1 MSDSMAV
8 SKVRKR
14 ILMVLVIALVA
25 AAAALLWR
33 SLNRRPPENT
43 IVLHGNVDIRQV
55 DLAFNATERIGEIQV
70 EEGDKVKD
78 GQLLAILDRER
89 LRHEVLQAD
98 AQARAQE
105 KVVAALIAGTRPEE
119 IRKARADVA
128 AADAEARNAELTSR
142 RLQLLAGRDLIAQ
155 QQADDA
161 KAAADSAR
169 AQLHAAQETLK
180 LAVAGPRKEDIDAA
194 KATLQ
199 AFRENLAVAR
209 RNLSYASLYAPSDG
223 VIRTRILEPGDMAS
237 PQKPVFTLALTD
249 PVWVRAYVSESDL
262 GKVRPGMPA
271 EVTTD
276 SFPGKRYVA
285 WIGFI
290 SPSAQFTPK
299 SVETREVRTSL
310 VYEVRVFVRNPQCEL
325 RLGMP
330 ATVIIPLE
338 QKKKNETSLPMRKK
352 P

>member
-1 MSDSMAV
+1 MAIPKIKKPIFAV
-8 SKVRKR
+8 LIMTLIAVAG
-14 ILMVLVIALVA
+14 VLV
-25 AAAALLWR
+25 WR
-33 SLNRRPPENT
+33 SMRHKPAGDE

-55 DLAFNATERIGEIQV
+55 DLAFNATERIGKVMV
-70 EEGDKVKD
+70 EEGDKVKA
-78 GQLLAILDRER
+78 GQLLSTLDMQR
-89 LRHEVLQAD
+89 LRHEVLRAD
-98 AQARAQE
+98 AQVRAQE
-105 KVVAALIAGTRPEE
+105 KVVAALVAGTRPEE

-128 AADAEARNAELTSR
+128 AADAEAHNTERTSR
-142 RLQLLAGRDLIAQ
+142 RLQLLAGRELISK

-161 KAAADSAR
+161 KAAADAAR
-169 AQLHAAQETLK
+169 AQLQAARETLN

-194 KATLQ
+194 KDTLR
-199 AFRENLAVAR
+199 ALREDRAVAQ

-223 VIRTRILEPGDMAS
+223 VIQSRVLEPGDMAS

-249 PVWVRAYVSESDL
+249 PVWVRAYVSETDL
-262 GKVRPGMPA
+262 GKIHLGMTA

-276 SFPGKRYVA
+276 SFPGKRYHA
-285 WIGFI
+285 WVGFI

-310 VYEVRVFVRNPQCEL
+310 VYEVRVFVRNPADEL

-330 ATVIIPLE
+330 ATVIIPLD
-338 QKKKNETSLPMRKK
+338 QKKSDATSSVTQKK

>member
-25 AAAALLWR
+25 AAAVLLWR

-43 IVLHGNVDIRQV
+43 IVIHGNVDIRQV

-128 AADAEARNAELTSR
+128 AAEAEARNAELTSR

-161 KAAADSAR
+161 RAAADSAR

-194 KATLQ
+194 KATLR

-249 PVWVRAYVSESDL
+249 PVWVRAYVSEPDL

-276 SFPGKRYVA
+276 SFPEKRYAA

-310 VYEVRVFVRNPQCEL
+310 VYEVRVFVRNPQGEL

-330 ATVIIPLE
+330 ATVIIRLE
-338 QKKKNETSLPMRKK
+338 QKKNATSLQIQKK